1 MAWRGLHVT
10 QPARLS
16 LADGQ
21 IVIEQEDGAVR
32 LPVEDLAW
40 LVLDTPRATLT
51 AALLAACMEKGVAL
65 VTTDA
70 RHTPS
75 GMMLPFHGHYRQA
88 GVAALQA
95 ACTAP
100 LRKRLWQA
108 VIRAKVSNQA
118 DNLGLCGGDGRALA
132 AMAGRVAS
140 GDPDNIEAQ
149 AAREYWR
156 VLFRHFRRDDGT
168 DKRNMLLNY
177 GYAVVRAAVAR
188 GLVAAGLLPAFGI
201 GHASESNAFNLAD
214 DLVEPFRP
222 FVDRAVWALTDR
234 GVARYGDAS
243 LADRRVLAA
252 LPLEP
257 VRLGRETTTLLTATE
272 AVGAGLVRAFESR
285 SAAALLLPRF
295 SQSAEAP

>member
-16 LADGQ
+16 LADRQ
-21 IVIEQEDGAVR
+21 IVIEQEDGTAR

-51 AALLAACMEKGVAL
+51 AALLAACMDKGVAL

-75 GMMLPFHGHYRQA
+75 GVMLPFHGHHRQA

-95 ACTAP
+95 SCTAP
-100 LRKRLWQA
+100 LRKRLWQT
-108 VIRAKVSNQA
+108 VIRAKIGNQA
-118 DNLGLCGGDGRALA
+118 ANLGRCGGDGRALA
-132 AMAGRVAS
+132 AMAERVAS
-140 GDPDNIEAQ
+140 GDPDNLEAQ
-149 AAREYWR
+149 AARNYWR
-156 VLFRHFRRDDGT
+156 ALFPEFRREDGG

-201 GHASESNAFNLAD
+201 GHASAANAFNLAD
-214 DLVEPFRP
+214 DMVEPFRP
-222 FVDRAVWALTDR
+222 FVDRAVWMLAERDA
-234 GVARYGDAS
+234 ARNGEAS
-243 LADRRVLAA
+243 LADRRTLAA
-252 LPLEP
+252 LPLES
-257 VRLGRETTTLLTATE
+257 VRLGRETMTLLAATE
-272 AVGAGLVRAFESR
+272 AVGAGLVRALEAR
-285 SAAALLLPRF
+285 SAAVLTLPTF
-295 SQSAEAP
+295 PPTAGAP